1 MIWSYNPLIRNKG
14 SSTFISINGLLCL
27 GINAKFNHQ
36 SLVRELSWIQSHYI
50 KVTQEGVSN
59 RTIQNWLWIEP
70 YLRMVYYVLGA
81 KKNKKIWFLKL
92 ILCIFSV
99 QTLKHFQKNRKHE
112 KKCPQKL
119 LKISPNSTA
128 IHSNPCPN
136 HIFCVIKNV
145 SQRHFYIMTLP
156 GYAGIPPMILGV
168 PFCLSFSKNICR
180 FIWLLKLGLQM
191 KEYTGKIDCWQFII
205 LKKSSKYYLQ

>member
-27 GINAKFNHQ
+27 GIGAKFNHQ
-36 SLVRELSWIQSHYI
+36 CLVRELSWIQSHYI

-81 KKNKKIWFLKL
+81 KKMKKIWFLKL

-99 QTLKHFQKNRKHE
+99 QTLKHFQKKPKTWKKLSSKVAQNQPKQYCHSFQPLPKSRFLCH
-112 KKCPQKL
+112 KKCLPAPLLYNDFAWICWHPTNDPWCSILFKL
-119 LKISPNSTA
+119 FK
-128 IHSNPCPN
+128 
-136 HIFCVIKNV
+136 K
-145 SQRHFYIMTLP
+145 Y
-156 GYAGIPPMILGV
+156 
-168 PFCLSFSKNICR
+168 LSFHMVVKTRPSDERIHR
-180 FIWLLKLGLQM
+180 
-191 KEYTGKIDCWQFII
+191 
-205 LKKSSKYYLQ
+205 